1 MPGPRREAALYSIA
15 MPIETNRGRAETRHI
30 GPTRVTFMTA
40 ACFEPGDA
48 LRFSMSLRGTA
59 ARALDVFCSG
69 CVDRV
74 LAEGALFVVEASIET
89 TQISMG
95 SETDHEQN

>member
-1 MPGPRREAALYSIA
+1 
-15 MPIETNRGRAETRHI
+15 
-30 GPTRVTFMTA
+30 VTFMTA

-74 LAEGALFVVEASIET
+74 LTEGALFVVEASIET

-95 SETDHEQN
+95 SETDHEERSRMHR